1 MKKEKGQTFC
11 DTSLNHCP
19 FRFYGFRRR
28 QRTER
33 VLYHADCNRRP
44 THHLKGLCPLHSRIL
59 ALLHHSAEKIARSGI
74 NDPHRLRS
82 SQQIIRCSSDGKG
95 TGISRH
101 VAQSLS
107 LSILCLL
114 QTATYRTC
122 PVPCRLHHRPTHHLK
137 GLCPL
142 HSRIIIPLLRRSAF
156 ERGFSPA
163 SLLFPALL
171 FRSVSERR
179 MDRADLDAPVPNLW
193 ACSVTG

>member
-101 VAQSLS
+101 VAQSLP
-107 LSILCLL
+107 LSILWLL

-122 PVPCRLHHRPTHHLK
+122 SVPCQLQPPPHPPPQRALP
-137 GLCPL
+137 
-142 HSRIIIPLLRRSAF
+142 SALPYYYISPETF
-156 ERGFSPA
+156 RVRTRFFSCIA
-163 SLLFPALL
+163 SLSCASFSIC
-171 FRSVSERR
+171 FR
-179 MDRADLDAPVPNLW
+179 
-193 ACSVTG
+193 T

>member
-44 THHLKGLCPLHSRIL
+44 IHHLKGLCPLHSRIL

-101 VAQSLS
+101 VAQSLP
-107 LSILCLL
+107 LSILWLL

-156 ERGFSPA
+156 ERDFSPA
-163 SLLFPALL
+163 LLLFPALL
-171 FRSVSERR
+171 FRSVSERK
-179 MDRADLDAPVPNLW
+179 MDRADSDAPAPNLW

>member
-28 QRTER
+28 QRTEH
-33 VLYHADCNRRP
+33 VLYHANCN
-44 THHLKGLCPLHSRIL
+44 
-59 ALLHHSAEKIARSGI
+59 
-74 NDPHRLRS
+74 
-82 SQQIIRCSSDGKG
+82 
-95 TGISRH
+95 
-101 VAQSLS
+101 
-107 LSILCLL
+107 
-114 QTATYRTC
+114 
-122 PVPCRLHHRPTHHLK
+122 HRPTHHLK

-156 ERGFSPA
+156 ERDFSPA
-163 SLLFPALL
+163 LLLFPALL

>member
-101 VAQSLS
+101 VAQSLP
-107 LSILCLL
+107 LSILWLS

-156 ERGFSPA
+156 ERDFSPA

-179 MDRADLDAPVPNLW
+179 MDKADLDAPVPNLL
-193 ACSVTG
+193 ACSVTE

>member
-33 VLYHADCNRRP
+33 VLYHANCNRRP

-95 TGISRH
+95 TDIARH

-122 PVPCRLHHRPTHHLK
+122 SVPCRLLPPPHPPPQRALP
-137 GLCPL
+137 
-142 HSRIIIPLLRRSAF
+142 SALPYYYI
-156 ERGFSPA
+156 SPA
-163 SLLFPALL
+163 TFRVRTRFFSCIASLSCASFSIC
-171 FRSVSERR
+171 FR
-179 MDRADLDAPVPNLW
+179 
-193 ACSVTG
+193 T